1 MKASSSFC
9 FWKESVKELLE
20 YHRMENRE
28 MMNADKTD
36 ELVRK
41 VITMSEKEQEQLLL
55 MVGRIWSAVGIV
67 ILPSTLEN

>member
-1 MKASSSFC
+1 
-9 FWKESVKELLE
+9 
-20 YHRMENRE
+20 